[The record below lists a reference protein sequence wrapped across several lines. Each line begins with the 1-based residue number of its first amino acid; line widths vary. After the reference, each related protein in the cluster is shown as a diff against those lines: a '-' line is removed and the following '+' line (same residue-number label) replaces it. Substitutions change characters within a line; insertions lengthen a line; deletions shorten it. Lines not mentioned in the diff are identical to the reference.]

1 MDDLSEVIEEL
12 KRHLKERRRSGL
24 SVIHRLDPASE
35 TEGALEKAGEIGRRT
50 FPPERQA
57 ARAVVTAGIEK
68 AAVNRRDVHGDVR
81 RHPREIERK
90 GTDMGEREGAVVGAG
105 SIRYRHESRPASQA
119 DLFGG
124 VPVDE
129 EPDLSRLDMT
139 SLEKLVSTCM
149 RCHLSGT
156 RTNTVF
162 GSGARSGGIIFIG
175 EAPGRDED
183 LQGFP
188 FVGRAGKLLT
198 KILDSVGMSRD
209 EVYITNILKC
219 RPPENRDP
227 QEDEV
232 KACEI
237 YLRRQIELIDP
248 VLICALGRIAGQNL
262 LKCNTP
268 LSALRQ
274 NVHFYNDTK
283 VIVAYHP
290 AALLRNPNLK
300 RDAWEDIKMI
310 RRIYDEELESRRKQ
324 DV

>member
-24 SVIHRLDPASE
+24 SVIHRLDQSAG
-35 TEGALEKAGEIGRRT
+35 TGGAVEKVKEIGGG
-50 FPPERQA
+50 PAEPEKQA
-57 ARAVVTAGIEK
+57 AQAVVTAGAEG
-68 AAVNRRDVHGDVR
+68 AAVNRGDVQGDVR
-81 RHPREIERK
+81 RSPRESERK
-90 GTDMGEREGAVVGAG
+90 GTSMSERERAVVGAG

-119 DLFGG
+119 DLFGDG
-124 VPVDE
+124 PVE
-129 EPDLSRLDMT
+129 KEPDLSGLDMT
-139 SLEKLVSTCM
+139 SLEKMVSTCT
-149 RCHLSGT
+149 RCHLSRT

-162 GSGARSGGIIFIG
+162 GSGARDAGIVFIG

-183 LQGFP
+183 LQGLP

-237 YLRRQIELIDP
+237 YLGRQIELIDP

-268 LSALRQ
+268 LATLRQ

-300 RDAWEDIKMI
+300 RAAWEDIKMI
-310 RRIYDEELESRRKQ
+310 RRMYDEELESR
-324 DV
+324 

>member
-1 MDDLSEVIEEL
+1 MDNLTEVIDEL
-12 KRHLKERRRSGL
+12 RRHLKERRRSGL
-24 SVIHRLDPASE
+24 SVIHRLDPAAG
-35 TEGALEKAGEIGRRT
+35 TGGAAEKTDEIDRG
-50 FPPERQA
+50 PAHPERQA
-57 ARAVVTAGIEK
+57 ARAAVTAGIGK
-68 AAVNRRDVHGDVR
+68 TALNRKDVQGDVR
-81 RHPREIERK
+81 RRPREIEGK
-90 GTDMGEREGAVVGAG
+90 GAGMSERERAVVGAG
-105 SIRYRHESRPASQA
+105 SIRYRCESRPASQA
-119 DLFGG
+119 DLFSGG
-124 VPVDE
+124 PVEE
-129 EPDLSRLDMT
+129 EPDLSGLDMT
-139 SLEKLVSTCM
+139 FLEKMVSTCT

-162 GSGARSGGIIFIG
+162 GSGARDAGIIFIG

-183 LQGFP
+183 LQGLP

-198 KILDSVGMSRD
+198 KILDSVGLSRD

-310 RRIYDEELESRRKQ
+310 RRMYDEELESR
-324 DV
+324 